1 VLITVTPMLS
11 LRKTS
16 IVWRLRLMSLFVALI
31 LAALSIGTTT
41 YIAHSMRTDMSTKT
55 RELVESAVSLIAS
68 YQAQAQAGSLSED
81 QAKRQ
86 ALLAVKALRYG
97 HNDYFWVNDMA
108 PTMLMHP
115 IKPELD
121 GRDISQTR
129 DPNGKA
135 LFVEMVKVVQAQGE
149 GQVDYM
155 WARTSGGTPVPKI
168 SYVKGFTPWGW
179 VVGSGVYV
187 DDMEAAITS
196 MRHQVMG
203 IAAALISGVFLI
215 MHLMARS
222 ISQPISQITQA
233 MHQISNDQFNVRI
246 SDTDLNNEIGRLA
259 QAAETFRQKG
269 QKLQALT
276 DQAQAEAVRQ
286 SARQT
291 FLSEQTRLFERTVQ
305 SALAGMREVAQEMGG
320 CAESLDRVAQE
331 SSHKAQDVV
340 HSSSRAASN
349 VTTVATATEE
359 LSASVHEITRQ
370 VKNSTTMTTSAVQT
384 AQTSTRTIAELSS
397 AADRIGSVV
406 QLISEIAAQTNLLA
420 LNATIE
426 AARAGAAGKGF
437 AVVANEVKSLANQTA
452 KATEEITAQ
461 VAQMRGVV
469 EQSTAATADIVRSI
483 NEMDHVSSTIAA
495 AVEQQG
501 AATSEISRNVQQASG
516 DTQAVTQAIAE
527 VAQAAE
533 QTRQISLDA
542 LQISERVQKHT
553 SELAQAVQ
561 TFLKNAANS

>member
-1 VLITVTPMLS
+1 MLS

-233 MHQISNDQFNVRI
+233 MHQISNDQFNVQI

-527 VAQAAE
+527 VAKAAE

-542 LQISERVQKHT
+542 LHISERVQKHT

-561 TFLKNAANS
+561 TFLKNATNS

>member
-1 VLITVTPMLS
+1 MVTPMLS

-31 LAALSIGTTT
+31 LAALSMGTTT

>member
-1 VLITVTPMLS
+1 MLS

>member
-1 VLITVTPMLS
+1 MLS

-31 LAALSIGTTT
+31 LAALSMGTTT

-135 LFVEMVKVVQAQGE
+135 LFVEMVKVVQSQGE

>member
-1 VLITVTPMLS
+1 MLS

-31 LAALSIGTTT
+31 LAALSMGTTT

-135 LFVEMVKVVQAQGE
+135 LFVEMVKVVQTQGE

>member
-1 VLITVTPMLS
+1 MLS

-233 MHQISNDQFNVRI
+233 MHQISNDQFNVQI

-269 QKLQALT
+269 QKLQA
-276 DQAQAEAVRQ
+276 
-286 SARQT
+286 
-291 FLSEQTRLFERTVQ
+291 
-305 SALAGMREVAQEMGG
+305 
-320 CAESLDRVAQE
+320 
-331 SSHKAQDVV
+331 
-340 HSSSRAASN
+340 
-349 VTTVATATEE
+349 
-359 LSASVHEITRQ
+359 
-370 VKNSTTMTTSAVQT
+370 
-384 AQTSTRTIAELSS
+384 
-397 AADRIGSVV
+397 
-406 QLISEIAAQTNLLA
+406 
-420 LNATIE
+420 
-426 AARAGAAGKGF
+426 
-437 AVVANEVKSLANQTA
+437 
-452 KATEEITAQ
+452 
-461 VAQMRGVV
+461 
-469 EQSTAATADIVRSI
+469 
-483 NEMDHVSSTIAA
+483 
-495 AVEQQG
+495 
-501 AATSEISRNVQQASG
+501 
-516 DTQAVTQAIAE
+516 
-527 VAQAAE
+527 
-533 QTRQISLDA
+533 
-542 LQISERVQKHT
+542 
-553 SELAQAVQ
+553 
-561 TFLKNAANS
+561 

>member
-1 VLITVTPMLS
+1 MLS

-41 YIAHSMRTDMSTKT
+41 YIAHSMRADMSTKT

>member
-1 VLITVTPMLS
+1 MLS

-135 LFVEMVKVVQAQGE
+135 LFVEMVKVVQSQGE

-233 MHQISNDQFNVRI
+233 MHQISNDQFNVQI

-426 AARAGAAGKGF
+426 AARAGTAGKGF

>member
-1 VLITVTPMLS
+1 MLS

-31 LAALSIGTTT
+31 LTALSIGTTT
-41 YIAHSMRTDMSTKT
+41 YIAHSMRADMSTKT

-269 QKLQALT
+269 QKLQTLT

>member
-1 VLITVTPMLS
+1 MLS

-41 YIAHSMRTDMSTKT
+41 YIAHSMRTDMRTKT

-68 YQAQAQAGSLSED
+68 YQAQAQAGALSED

-135 LFVEMVKVVQAQGE
+135 LFVEMVKVVQTQGE

-196 MRHQVMG
+196 MRQQVMG

-233 MHQISNDQFNVRI
+233 MHQISNDQFNVQI

>member
-1 VLITVTPMLS
+1 MLS

-233 MHQISNDQFNVRI
+233 MHQISNDQFNVQI

>member
-1 VLITVTPMLS
+1 MLS

-31 LAALSIGTTT
+31 LAALSMGTTT
-41 YIAHSMRTDMSTKT
+41 YIAHNMRTDMSTKT

>member
-1 VLITVTPMLS
+1 MLS

-203 IAAALISGVFLI
+203 IAAVMISGVFLI

-233 MHQISNDQFNVRI
+233 MHQISNDQFNVRM

-469 EQSTAATADIVRSI
+469 DQSTAATADIVRSI

-527 VAQAAE
+527 VAKAAE

-542 LQISERVQKHT
+542 LHISERVQKHT

-561 TFLKNAANS
+561 TFLKNATNS